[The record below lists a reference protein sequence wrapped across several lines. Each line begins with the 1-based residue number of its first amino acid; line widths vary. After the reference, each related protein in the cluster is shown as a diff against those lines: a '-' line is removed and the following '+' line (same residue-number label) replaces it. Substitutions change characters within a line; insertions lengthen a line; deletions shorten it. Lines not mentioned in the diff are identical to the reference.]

1 MKKIEVIKYFGGLKK
16 AADALGIWPQSIYQ
30 WGDDVPD
37 LMAYKVQVITKGAL
51 KVKESGEGIR

>member
-51 KVKESGEGIR
+51 KVKENGK

>member
-1 MKKIEVIKYFGGLKK
+1 MKKTDVINYFGGIKQ

-37 LMAYKVQVITKGAL
+37 LMSYKIEVVTKGEL
-51 KVKESGEGIR
+51 KAGEENGN